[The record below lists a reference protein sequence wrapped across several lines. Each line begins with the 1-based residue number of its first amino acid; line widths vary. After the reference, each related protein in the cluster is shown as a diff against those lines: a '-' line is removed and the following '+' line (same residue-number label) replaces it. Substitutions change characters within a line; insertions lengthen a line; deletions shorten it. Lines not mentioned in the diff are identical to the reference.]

1 MAKVA
6 SDSLG
11 YDRRCE
17 TSSDIIH
24 HHRISFQTA
33 VLSSPLLPCHSL
45 IRWQSV
51 EYHHGF
57 INDMALMMETSTS
70 VGVSSGGDE
79 RDINVGLAYDLALM

>member
-11 YDRRCE
+11 YDRRLE
-17 TSSDIIH
+17 TDSDIVH
-24 HHRISFQTA
+24 HQQINFQTT
-33 VLSSPLLPCHSL
+33 VLSSPSLSCHSL

-57 INDMALMMETSTS
+57 VNDMVVMMETSTS
-70 VGVSSGGDE
+70 VVPTGGDE
-79 RDINVGLAYDLALM
+79 QDINVGLAYDLALM